1 MGAISSGY
9 TVCNLDTSYKQVTYS
24 TLQSVKE
31 AGTSTDGPAPL
42 YSLTAQGEPEL
53 REVERI
59 GPLLLPC
66 AHMSPALTL
75 QQLDSAPN
83 NFISKEVQQWKQ
95 ETNPCGCVVPPS
107 PAPQYSLSKGDL
119 SLSP

>member
-24 TLQSVKE
+24 TLHSVKE
-31 AGTSTDGPAPL
+31 AGTSTDEPAPL
-42 YSLTAQGEPEL
+42 YSLTAQGEPAL

-66 AHMSPALTL
+66 AHTSPALTP

-95 ETNPCGCVVPPS
+95 ETNPCG
-107 PAPQYSLSKGDL
+107 
-119 SLSP
+119 